1 MATRDTEPFRWKP
14 GQSGNPAG
22 RPRKPRRSFDAVR
35 RLEALGADPLE
46 EVIVL
51 ARDPTVPKATRLKA
65 WMALMDYSYPKFA
78 PVVPSENVS
87 ATLEELQRSWDA
99 ATLDEFKEAFRKEL
113 DTLPTDA
120 RAALEK
126 MDAKGG
132 IGPLVMQAL
141 LKFVEQHHEQ
151 ARDPVSSDSP
161 DPLKLAVDEQRA
173 A

>member
-1 MATRDTEPFRWKP
+1 MAIRDLEPFNWKP
-14 GQSGNPAG
+14 GRSGNPAG

-46 EVIVL
+46 EVIAL
-51 ARDPTVPKATRLKA
+51 ARNPKVPEATRLKA
-65 WMALMDYSYPKFA
+65 WMALMDYSYPKLA
-78 PVVPSENVS
+78 PVVPSETMN

-120 RAALEK
+120 RAVLEK
-126 MDAKGG
+126 MGG
-132 IGPLVMQAL
+132 IGPLLMQAL
-141 LKFVEQHHEQ
+141 LKFVEQQHEQ
-151 ARDPVSSDSP
+151 APIPSGSP
-161 DPLKLAVDEQRA
+161 EPLKLAVDEQRA

>member
-1 MATRDTEPFRWKP
+1 MPKGEGLKPFQWKP

-22 RPRKPRRSFDAVR
+22 KQKKPRRSFDAVR

-46 EVIVL
+46 EVIAL
-51 ARDPTVPKATRLKA
+51 ARDTALSKVARLKA
-65 WMALMDYSYPKFA
+65 WMALMGYAYPKLA
-78 PVVPSENVS
+78 PVVPSETVS

-120 RAALEK
+120 RAVLEK
-126 MDAKGG
+126 VGG

-141 LKFVEQHHEQ
+141 LKFVEQQQ
-151 ARDPVSSDSP
+151 APIPSDSP
-161 DPLKLAVDEQRA
+161 EPLKLALDKQRA

>member
-46 EVIVL
+46 EVIAL
-51 ARDPTVPKATRLKA
+51 ARDPTVPKASRLKA
-65 WMALMDYSYPKFA
+65 WLILMDYSYPKLA
-78 PVVPSENVS
+78 PMVPSENVS
-87 ATLEELQRSWDA
+87 TTLAELQRSWDA
-99 ATLDEFKEAFRKEL
+99 ATPDEFKETFRKEL
-113 DTLPTDA
+113 NTLPTDA

-126 MDAKGG
+126 MGG

-141 LKFVEQHHEQ
+141 LKPVEKQHEQ
-151 ARDPVSSDSP
+151 ARDPVPEDP
-161 DPLKLAVDEQRA
+161 EPLKLAVDEQRA

>member
-1 MATRDTEPFRWKP
+1 MTAQDIKAFQWKA

-22 RPRKPRRSFDAVR
+22 KPKKPRRSFDAVR
-35 RLEALGADPLE
+35 RLEALGVDPLE
-46 EVIVL
+46 EVIAL
-51 ARDPTVPKATRLKA
+51 ARNPKVPEATRLKA
-65 WMALMDYSYPKFA
+65 WMALMDYSYPKLA
-78 PVVPSENVS
+78 PVVPSETMN

-126 MDAKGG
+126 MGG

-141 LKFVEQHHEQ
+141 LKFVEKQQ
-151 ARDPVSSDSP
+151 GPVPSDSP
-161 DPLKLAVDEQRA
+161 EPLKLAVDEQRA

>member
-1 MATRDTEPFRWKP
+1 MSQADRIRPWKFKP

-22 RPRKPRRSFDAVR
+22 RKPNPRRSFNAVQ

-46 EVIVL
+46 EVIAL
-51 ARDPTVPKATRLKA
+51 ARNPKVPEATRLKA
-65 WMALMDYSYPKFA
+65 WMALMDYSYPKLA
-78 PVVPSENVS
+78 PVVPSETMN

-126 MDAKGG
+126 MSG
-132 IGPLVMQAL
+132 IGPLLMQAL

-151 ARDPVSSDSP
+151 ARDPVSSDP
-161 DPLKLAVDEQRA
+161 PEPLKLAVDEQRA

>member
-1 MATRDTEPFRWKP
+1 MPTEQLKPFQWKL

-22 RPRKPRRSFDAVR
+22 KPKKPRRSFDAVR
-35 RLEALGADPLE
+35 RLEALGVDPLE
-46 EVIVL
+46 EVIAL
-51 ARDPTVPKATRLKA
+51 ARNPKVPEATRLKA
-65 WMALMDYSYPKFA
+65 WMALMDYSYPKLA
-78 PVVPSENVS
+78 PVVPSETMN

-126 MDAKGG
+126 LGG
-132 IGPLVMQAL
+132 SGPLVMQAL
-141 LKFVEQHHEQ
+141 LKFVEQ
-151 ARDPVSSDSP
+151 ARGPVSSDP
-161 DPLKLAVDEQRA
+161 PEPLKLAVDEQRA